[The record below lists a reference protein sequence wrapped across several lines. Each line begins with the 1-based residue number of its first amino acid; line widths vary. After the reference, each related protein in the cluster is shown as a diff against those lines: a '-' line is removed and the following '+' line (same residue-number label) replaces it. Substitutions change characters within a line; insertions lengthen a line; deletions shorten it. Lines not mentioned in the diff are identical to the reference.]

1 MVLTPIQ
8 PEELRR
14 ELNKRVVHFAF
25 KKLDGTLRTANGT
38 TNLASVPHD
47 KHPKGARPASQ
58 KVVTF
63 FDLDKREWRSIS
75 ATQEIFVL

>member
-14 ELNKRVVHFAF
+14 ELNKRIVSFAF

-47 KHPKGARPASQ
+47 QHPKGVRKASP

-75 ATQEIFVL
+75 ATQEIFIV